1 MRARRS
7 SLLLLLGL
15 LGMLLV
21 FAFAASNSV
30 ANSKA
35 GDGEGAIAGYSV
47 SNIHYTLDGTD
58 PSKIAAVSFDL
69 DTAAATVHAAI
80 WDGSQWHWASCTNTG
95 GNSWSCSFSSPL
107 PDVLSATALRVVAAE

>member
-30 ANSKA
+30 ADSKA
-35 GDGEGAIAGYSV
+35 GDGEGTIAGYSV
-47 SNIHYTLDGTD
+47 SNIRYDLDDTD
-58 PSKIAAVSFDL
+58 PSKIAGVSFTL
-69 DTAAATVHAAI
+69 DEAANEVHAAI

-95 GNSWSCSFSSPL
+95 GKSWTCSFPSL
-107 PDVLSATALRVVAAE
+107 PAVLPATALRVVAAE